1 MPTLGGQFQSAVR
14 IVPLTTTDSGDL
26 EAPVT
31 GFGTII
37 DLTAIQVTGYTV
49 ANDDATSQEYHEN
62 AVGGDMTLRLPKS
75 PKTYDVVS
83 ETLETSASGNKD
95 KIKFKSFITI
105 AQREAIKALKGKLV
119 ALMAFQMNT
128 TGTIVYEEHL
138 IGKLSGD
145 IEFIDENGML
155 KFENEI
161 VGKSF
166 TVDGSSTVTFAEY
179 NTAMTGSDITPTG
192 KSAVTPTA
200 IVTGDFTVLQTG
212 LIQSVETA

>member
-14 IVPLTTTDSGDL
+14 LVPLTTTDANDL

-31 GFGTII
+31 GFDTKI

-62 AVGGDMTLRLPKS
+62 EVGGDMTLRLPKN
-75 PKTYDVVS
+75 PKAYDLVS
-83 ETLETSASGNKD
+83 ESLETSASGNKD
-95 KIKFKSFITI
+95 KIKFKAYITI

-119 ALMAFQMNT
+119 ALMAFQMDT
-128 TGTIVYEEHL
+128 TGAVVYEEHL

-161 VGKSF
+161 VGKSISI
-166 TVDGSSTVTFAEY
+166 DGSSTVTYSEY
-179 NTAMTGSDITPTG
+179 NTAMTGTDITPTG
-192 KSAVTPTA
+192 KSAITPTA
-200 IVTGDFTVLQTG
+200 IVTGDFTVLKTG
-212 LIQSVETA
+212 LIQSVATA